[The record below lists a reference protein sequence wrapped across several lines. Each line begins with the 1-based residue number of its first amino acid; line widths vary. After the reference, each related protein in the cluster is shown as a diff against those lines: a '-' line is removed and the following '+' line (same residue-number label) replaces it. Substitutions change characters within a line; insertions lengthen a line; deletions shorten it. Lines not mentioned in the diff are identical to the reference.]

1 MRRLITGITF
11 GLASFGANAG
21 WPVLPAGEVIC
32 DNWSAAMEQAH
43 YFMQGIDDLADK
55 KSCGRLKSD
64 TEYAEIGSAFI
75 RDEEG
80 KVVKGIPMIRIKKNK
95 LKAFY
100 IPREKK

>member
-1 MRRLITGITF
+1 MKKLIVGVVLGF
-11 GLASFGANAG
+11 LSCQASAD

-32 DNWSAAMEQAH
+32 DKWASAMEQAH
-43 YFMQGIDDLADK
+43 YFMQGIDELADE
-55 KSCGRLKSD
+55 KSCGRLKAD

-80 KVVKGIPMIRIKKNK
+80 KVVKGIPMIRIRKNK

-100 IPREKK
+100 IPRENK